1 MTRESRSALKEW
13 AVVDRLLGSGRI
25 AVLARKGGIHERRG
39 DFQVEH
45 RDFWIFPTH
54 FHQNPAE
61 LSPRFADD
69 MERQRALPPP
79 SPDEVR
85 LRHFAEVVDAFRVED
100 EGSAHLADE
109 LHPLTPD
116 AIDSRFRY
124 RGRPYLHLLLL
135 RVHRLPEPVTIPNTL
150 DYEGCVSWVELDD
163 PVATGGAAPVLGDDL
178 FAELRG
184 DLLGRLEG
192 APGVTRL

>member
-1 MTRESRSALKEW
+1 M
-13 AVVDRLLGSGRI
+13 VDRLLGTGRI

-39 DFQVEH
+39 DFEVEH

-61 LSPRFADD
+61 LSPRFVAE
-69 MERQRALPPP
+69 MERQRALPAP

-85 LRHFAEVVDAFRVED
+85 LEHFAEVADAFRVED
-100 EGSAHLADE
+100 AASAHLADD
-109 LHPLTPD
+109 LHPLTPE
-116 AIDSRFRY
+116 AIASRFRY

-135 RVHRLPEPVTIPNTL
+135 RVHRLPEPVIIPNTL

-163 PVATGGAAPVLGDDL
+163 PVSTTGAVPVLGEGAFAALREDL
-178 FAELRG
+178 FA
-184 DLLGRLEG
+184 RLEG